1 MATLEK
7 IRYTPYRIEISGNT
21 VNRTATTTKSKIDVL
36 PQIVWSDSTPWREV
50 NLWALDQASKGKDI
64 KTITS
69 GMSHL
74 HAYAKWLESQDVK
87 WWDFPA
93 RESDRCLVRYRGDL
107 VSARNSGELA
117 PSTTSQ
123 RMNAVIRFYRWLGAC
138 RLLSPEWPMWRDKQV
153 GVRLVDS
160 FGFSRTMTVT
170 STDLT
175 IPNRKAPGE
184 TLEDGLLPL
193 PIRDAR
199 LVIDFAKTHASYE
212 LYLMLKLG
220 FGTGMR
226 IGTICDLKVATIQ
239 RAVPD
244 PQFPGF
250 NKISVGPGAH
260 PPVHTKFGVTGQ
272 VWVSDSDLAL
282 LRKYVFSARR
292 LKRQSKAAQ
301 GNRDTIL
308 LTRFGLPFG
317 NGDGNA
323 SRGISVQFGRLR
335 KDGVASGIGA
345 FQHFRFHQSRCT
357 FATELARTAMQV
369 ASVSMAIQIVRE
381 ALLHKSE
388 KTTLTYIRFIE
399 KAVPM
404 AEMANA
410 FTRDFLGIA
419 DTGAPKSEQCL

>member
-21 VNRTATTTKSKIDVL
+21 VNRTAMPAKTSFDNL
-36 PQIVWSDSTPWREV
+36 PQIVWSNSAPWREV
-50 NLWALDQASKGKDI
+50 NLWALDQAAKGKDI
-64 KTITS
+64 KTIIS

-93 RESDRCLVRYRGDL
+93 READRCLVRYRGDL
-107 VSARNSGELA
+107 TSARNNGELA

-123 RMNAVIRFYRWLGAC
+123 RMNAVIRFYRWLEAN
-138 RLLSPEWPMWRDKQV
+138 RLLSPEWPMWTDRQV
-153 GVRLVDS
+153 GVRLVDA

-175 IPNRKAPGE
+175 ISNRKAPGE

-193 PIRDAR
+193 TVKDAG
-199 LVIDFAKTHASYE
+199 LIIDFARTNASYE

-239 RAVPD
+239 RATPD

-250 NKISVGPGAH
+250 NKIAVGPGAH

-272 VWVSDSDLAL
+272 VWISDADLAL
-282 LRKYVFSARR
+282 LRGYVFSARR
-292 LKRQSKAAQ
+292 LKRQSQAAVE
-301 GNRDTIL
+301 NRDTIF
-308 LTRFGLPFG
+308 LTKNARPFG

-345 FQHFRFHQSRCT
+345 FQHLRFHQSRCT
-357 FATELARTAMQV
+357 FATELARTAMQF
-369 ASVSMAIQIVRE
+369 ASVSMAIQIVRQ

-388 KTTLTYIRFIE
+388 KTTLTYIKFIE
-399 KAVPM
+399 KAAPM

-419 DTGAPKSEQCL
+419 DTRKPTQ